1 MNGAGRLTAPQTVS
15 DLCCLCYLG
24 SSACHN
30 SDWLKIALPFVCKV
44 TRHIRELE
52 AKTELWFRQFTASVQ
67 SETQKRSP
75 SSENVTGSGERYV
88 MSAKFNQTV
97 SSDLTS
103 PKLCVEG
110 VGLEGTE
117 HEQTIALQEEA
128 RVVLS
133 EIISLMEQLKSE
145 CQNTNEGLKAEREHV
160 ATLENKVDQLSLW
173 WLQELPEAVQKEYEV
188 CSQDVYEL
196 GHHIEVKANHLKNL
210 QNQIANAEVLN
221 RKLWEDINVMEKL
234 EDQLEEKLDLEWNA
248 IGDIVPHQEKVTEIF
263 NKVDWELNKAMQ
275 ELVDMHAQA
284 QLKQKEMHEELT
296 TLERK
301 TAKLHNVMIDA
312 KARFDVYI
320 IREREVQDLLAEAE
334 KLYNLLMNEWADL
347 TQQKSINVENVKQL
361 KIKYAEKQ
369 AVISVLTL
377 SCNELRKTINDR
389 TQTGNYEL
397 SEQGQELNKKLRTLT
412 HLGNTNNEIELQI
425 EVFNNDIKRSR
436 KERNK
441 VKKDIRQ
448 LQEAFKL
455 NNGKLNAIRK
465 QRTLVERSQNA
476 VRAKLLMLTKTVA
489 DQEDQL
495 KAEIEKLKKMIKDA
509 LIQRA
514 KLQAK
519 AKSEAEEL
527 VRIRDSAD
535 KKKESVLKKVT
546 QAEKIVEDI
555 ETKFKRFEAIHRTHN
570 ETFLMLTEKL
580 NGFKGKRE
588 LKAENLKNEKNDL
601 QDQFIDG
608 QKEHLDS
615 SNQLN
620 DTLKLIETIQGTFL
634 QKQTLRTRLSKE
646 IEKYKNNIAEL
657 QPILEAAESKE
668 KNAVNY
674 IAKLKAE
681 VEIAMK
687 RKSHVEEEHWKLIN
701 DRKEK
706 RQEARVKLALA
717 FMENTNRTEE
727 YHQLQQTYKRAK
739 LKLADTYN
747 DRQKTEVCIKDYLQL
762 SALHTKMHKALVD
775 YYKQQGL
782 YSQAAMAR
790 SQALSYENA
799 QEIIAVQGT
808 MSKSIQRISAFLQ
821 SLEEYCEIKEDVAN
835 KQCNQD
841 GVIKDKK
848 SHAVQ
853 ITV

>member
-1 MNGAGRLTAPQTVS
+1 MSEMQLLSQRSNNISAPMRGMNKG
-15 DLCCLCYLG
+15 LCYLG
-24 SSACHN
+24 SPACHN
-30 SDWLKIALPFVCKV
+30 CDWLKIALPFVCKV

-75 SSENVTGSGERYV
+75 PSEIVNGSAERYV
-88 MSAKFNQTV
+88 MSAKFNQTL

-103 PKLCVEG
+103 PKLCVED

-145 CQNTNEGLKAEREHV
+145 CQNTNEGLKAERERV
-160 ATLENKVDQLSLW
+160 VTLENKIDQLSLW
-173 WLQELPEAVQKEYEV
+173 WLQVLPEAVQKEYEV
-188 CSQDVYEL
+188 CSQDVHEL
-196 GHHIEVKANHLKNL
+196 EYQFEVKANHLKNL
-210 QNQIANAEVLN
+210 QNKIADAEVLN
-221 RKLWEDINVMEKL
+221 RKLWEDINLMEKL
-234 EDQLEEKLDLEWNA
+234 EDQLEEKIVLEWNT
-248 IGDIVPHQEKVTEIF
+248 ISDIVPHQEKVTEIF
-263 NKVDWELNKAMQ
+263 KKVDWELSKAMQ
-275 ELVDMHAQA
+275 ELVDMRAQA
-284 QLKQKEMHEELT
+284 QLKEKEMHEELA

-301 TAKLHNVMIDA
+301 TAELHNNLIDA

-320 IREREVQDLLAEAE
+320 IQEREMQDLLAEAE
-334 KLYNLLMNEWADL
+334 KLYNLLMNDWADL

-377 SCNELRKTINDR
+377 SCNELRKTISDR

-397 SEQGQELNKKLRTLT
+397 SEQGQVHDKKLRTLT
-412 HLGNTNNEIELQI
+412 YLGNTNNKIELQI
-425 EVFNNDIKRSR
+425 EVFNNDIKASR
-436 KERNK
+436 QERNK
-441 VKKDIRQ
+441 IKKEIRQ

-455 NNGKLNAIRK
+455 NNGKLNGIRK
-465 QRTLVERSQNA
+465 QRTQVERSQNA
-476 VRAKLLMLTKTVA
+476 VRAKLSMLTKTVA
-489 DQEDQL
+489 DQEDQM

-519 AKSEAEEL
+519 AKSEADEL
-527 VRIRDSAD
+527 VRIRESAD
-535 KKKESVLKKVT
+535 KKKENVLKKVA
-546 QAEKIVEDI
+546 QAQKIVEDI
-555 ETKFKRFEAIHRTHN
+555 ETKFKRFEATHRTHN

-588 LKAENLKNEKNDL
+588 LKAENLKNEKKDL
-601 QDQFIDG
+601 QDWLIDG
-608 QKEHLDS
+608 QKEYLDS
-615 SNQLN
+615 SNQLK
-620 DTLKLIETIQGTFL
+620 DTLRHIETIQEIFL

-657 QPILEAAESKE
+657 QPTLEAVESKQN
-668 KNAVNY
+668 NAANL
-674 IAKLKAE
+674 IAKLKADLE
-681 VEIAMK
+681 LAVK

-727 YHQLQQTYKRAK
+727 YHQLQQTYKTAK

-747 DRQKTEVCIKDYLQL
+747 CRQKTEVCIKDYLQG
-762 SALHTKMHKALVD
+762 K
-775 YYKQQGL
+775 
-782 YSQAAMAR
+782 
-790 SQALSYENA
+790 
-799 QEIIAVQGT
+799 

-821 SLEEYCEIKEDVAN
+821 SLEEYCELKEDVEN